1 MNYPISVCFSYMIGR
16 HVASKG
22 DIGGWLPLLLK
33 VQSSTAMLACFSL
46 LRGKSSRGKSDKSG
60 SCKLS
65 SNCLGV
71 Y

>member
-46 LRGKSSRGKSDKSG
+46 LRGK
-60 SCKLS
+60 
-65 SNCLGV
+65 
-71 Y
+71 